1 MRGGGEDDERA
12 NTWGCEKVDV
22 ERGFLRRVMVSG
34 SEGLRLQVRPILL
47 RPPRLSQ
54 GNEVVA
60 PAGWHGAKHQES
72 DQGSYIVRVAV
83 RNREWRL
90 RR

>member
-1 MRGGGEDDERA
+1 M
-12 NTWGCEKVDV
+12 
-22 ERGFLRRVMVSG
+22 ERGFLRRVMVSD
-34 SEGLRLQVRPILL
+34 SESLRLQVRPILL

-54 GNEVVA
+54 GYEVVA
-60 PAGWHGAKHQES
+60 PAGWHGAKHQ
-72 DQGSYIVRVAV
+72 DRNQGSSIVRVAV